1 MVTTIVV
8 VIIGI
13 LVVRSRSENR
23 PTVVIP
29 TVKII
34 LRIIIILFIIII
46 TGIVVSLFQ
55 MRTPIFGEWPP
66 HNRMNSTTIVVV
78 VVFGWQSSFVWLV
91 FSFDFVVVGGTV
103 GRRHNCG

>member
-13 LVVRSRSENR
+13 LVVRSRCYGNR

-34 LRIIIILFIIII
+34 LRIIIIIIIIII

-78 VVFGWQSSFVWLV
+78 VVFGWQSSFV
-91 FSFDFVVVGGTV
+91 
-103 GRRHNCG
+103 